1 MSSQMESPTAGIS
14 GGGEMIRQ
22 SSFLPTLK
30 KSRENIDKFSTLDK
44 EVKQE
49 ILAKFRQ
56 ELQVTKTPAEK
67 LMNLNA
73 VVGSSRADLHRG
85 AEKTSE

>member
-1 MSSQMESPTAGIS
+1 
-14 GGGEMIRQ
+14 MIRMS

-49 ILAKFRQ
+49 ILAKFRR
-56 ELQVTKTPAEK
+56 ELQVTKTPTEK
-67 LMNLNA
+67 LMNLNV
-73 VVGSSRADLHRG
+73 VVGSSRGLHQ
-85 AEKTSE
+85 AEKSSEKKKKILTGKRSVLAN